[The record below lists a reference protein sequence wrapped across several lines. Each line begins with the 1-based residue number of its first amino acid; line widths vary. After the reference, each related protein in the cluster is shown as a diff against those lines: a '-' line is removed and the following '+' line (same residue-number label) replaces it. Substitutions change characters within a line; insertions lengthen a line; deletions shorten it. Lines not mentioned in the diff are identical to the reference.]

1 MSKLQV
7 ACIEK
12 GLFAT
17 LIKNLDK
24 IARAAAIRSIRRK
37 TPVDN
42 QKILFLNFSGNYE
55 CNPKYICQRLIDE
68 GVKFKPVWG
77 VNDDTNIGPGSF
89 PAKIKTVLRESY
101 AFYREI
107 SSAKIIVDNG
117 ISLATVRYP
126 KKKGQYVIE
135 TWHGSLGIKKF
146 GRSSNKDRL
155 WLARAEKQGRI
166 TDFIISN
173 SDMEDDIYR
182 EDFWKTT
189 PIWKFGH
196 PRNDVLFSGEDT
208 AAALNDRIRARYG
221 IPADAKL
228 CLYAPTFRDDGDV
241 SPYVL
246 DYERLTKALEERFGG
261 SFVILT
267 KFHWRMRKLMNSYR
281 LPDSVI
287 DVSDY
292 EDIQE
297 LERIIEVGI
306 TDYSSWIVEYILRRK
321 PGFTF
326 ATDVQNYA
334 GHERE
339 LFFPLS
345 AMPFPTSSDI
355 DGLIRSIK
363 EFDNEKYIAECDAFL
378 KDKGSVDDGHASERV
393 VGEIKKLMAG
403 E

>member
-1 MSKLQV
+1 
-7 ACIEK
+7 
-12 GLFAT
+12 
-17 LIKNLDK
+17 
-24 IARAAAIRSIRRK
+24 
-37 TPVDN
+37 
-42 QKILFLNFSGNYE
+42 
-55 CNPKYICQRLIDE
+55 
-68 GVKFKPVWG
+68 
-77 VNDDTNIGPGSF
+77 
-89 PAKIKTVLRESY
+89 
-101 AFYREI
+101 
-107 SSAKIIVDNG
+107 
-117 ISLATVRYP
+117 
-126 KKKGQYVIE
+126 
-135 TWHGSLGIKKF
+135 
-146 GRSSNKDRL
+146 
-155 WLARAEKQGRI
+155 
-166 TDFIISN
+166 
-173 SDMEDDIYR
+173 
-182 EDFWKTT
+182 
-189 PIWKFGH
+189 
-196 PRNDVLFSGEDT
+196 
-208 AAALNDRIRARYG
+208 
-221 IPADAKL
+221 
-228 CLYAPTFRDDGDV
+228 
-241 SPYVL
+241 
-246 DYERLTKALEERFGG
+246 
-261 SFVILT
+261 
-267 KFHWRMRKLMNSYR
+267 MRKLMNSYR

-363 EFDNEKYIAECDAFL
+363 EFDSEKYIAECDAFL